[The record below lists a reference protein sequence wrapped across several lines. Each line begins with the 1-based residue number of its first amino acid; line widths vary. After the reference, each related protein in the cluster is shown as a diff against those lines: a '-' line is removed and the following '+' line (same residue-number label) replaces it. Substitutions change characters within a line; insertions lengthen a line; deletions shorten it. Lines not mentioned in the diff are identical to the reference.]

1 MNSSVPAVADQSHS
15 IGSWL
20 AASPIASFIRAFIAT
35 LLTLAL
41 ADWTSA
47 ASVSFDNWKS
57 WVIAALAASVPVIIR
72 WINPQD
78 AAYGRGS
85 KWRACRFARPRCS
98 KAVVSEI
105 AMKNG

>member
-1 MNSSVPAVADQSHS
+1 MRRARSPASSGP
-15 IGSWL
+15 
-20 AASPIASFIRAFIAT
+20 FIAT

-47 ASVSFDNWKS
+47 VSVSFDTWKS

-78 AAYGRGS
+78 TAYGKGS
-85 KWRACRFARPRCS
+85 K
-98 KAVVSEI
+98 
-105 AMKNG
+105 

>member
-1 MNSSVPAVADQSHS
+1 MNSPAPAVADQSPA

-20 AASPIASFIRAFIAT
+20 AANPFASFIRAFIAT

-47 ASVSFDNWKS
+47 ASVSFDDWKS

-78 AAYGRGS
+78 TAYGKGS
-85 KWRACRFARPRCS
+85 K
-98 KAVVSEI
+98 
-105 AMKNG
+105 

>member
-1 MNSSVPAVADQSHS
+1 MNSPAPAVADQSPA

-20 AASPIASFIRAFIAT
+20 ASNPFASFIRAFIAT

-47 ASVSFDNWKS
+47 ASVSFDDWKS

-78 AAYGRGS
+78 TAYGKGS
-85 KWRACRFARPRCS
+85 K
-98 KAVVSEI
+98 
-105 AMKNG
+105 